1 MSDFHYSTIRRP
13 HVVNSE
19 NLAEHHRRE
28 AVRNEVEALLKSR
41 AKSAGPKLVQLL
53 HGAEDGPRAMDA
65 LTTGLVN
72 NRDKTG
78 AGPCLTL
85 AEMCFYRR
93 RPDILR
99 AVYEAGAPQWL
110 KDIPRLDVDPSDSPG
125 AQFELRGIQFNL
137 LGFRLPELET
147 QRDWMRVLTSFQG
160 SFDSE
165 LHEASLYMVASWPLL
180 SASAEFLE
188 LAYEDNPMHYDIEF
202 LAVSRP
208 EAHALLMEII
218 MRRQLEASPAPAE
231 SLDPAQRRRRASL

>member
-1 MSDFHYSTIRRP
+1 MSDFNYSRIRQL

-19 NLAEHHRRE
+19 NLAEHRRRE

-53 HGAEDGPRAMDA
+53 HGAEDGLRAMDA

-85 AEMCFYRR
+85 AEMCFYRK

-99 AVYEAGAPQWL
+99 AVYEAGPPQWL
-110 KDIPRLDVDPSDSPG
+110 KDIPRLDADPTDSPD
-125 AQFELRGIQFNL
+125 AQFELQGIQFNQ
-137 LGFRLPELET
+137 LGFRLPELRT
-147 QRDWMRVLTSFQG
+147 QRDWMRVLTSYQG
-160 SFDSE
+160 SYDSE

-180 SASAEFLE
+180 DHSADFLA
-188 LAYEDNPMHYDIEF
+188 LAHEDNPEHHDIPF
-202 LAVSRP
+202 LAASRP
-208 EAHALLMEII
+208 GAHAMLMEII

-231 SLDPAQRRRRASL
+231 SSEPAPRRRRASL